1 MRFAFSPILFVL
13 ICSHF
18 LTGYAATEADPRSTG
33 SPPTKYRSRFSTVSS
48 VEMDD
53 TSLGEKIENI
63 RRILGTWVIENKIPI
78 GKLLLLD
85 DKPRF
90 SFIQKNLREPM
101 LPGLLATL
109 GFPIPSEDVIDAF
122 QQWVLLPVV
131 PIFTSLIDDCL
142 SLINKNTPEAE
153 ISELL
158 SAFAYP

>member
-1 MRFAFSPILFVL
+1 MRSAFSPILFVL

-18 LTGYAATEADPRSTG
+18 LAGYGATEADPRSTG
-33 SPPTKYRSRFSTVSS
+33 SLPTKYRSKVSTVSS

-63 RRILGTWVIENKIPI
+63 RRILGIWVVENEIPV
-78 GKLLLLD
+78 GKLVLLD

-90 SFIQKNLREPM
+90 SFIQKNLREGM
-101 LPGLLATL
+101 LTGLLAALT
-109 GFPIPSEDVIDAF
+109 FPIPSEDVIDAF

-142 SLINKNTPEAE
+142 SLINKDTPKAE
-153 ISELL
+153 ILDLL
-158 SAFAYP
+158 SFLAYP

>member
-1 MRFAFSPILFVL
+1 MRSAFSPILFVL

-18 LTGYAATEADPRSTG
+18 LTGYAAKEADAS
-33 SPPTKYRSRFSTVSS
+33 SPPTKYRSRFSTVSP

-53 TSLGEKIENI
+53 TSLGGKIENI
-63 RRILGTWVIENKIPI
+63 RKILGIWVVENEIPV

-90 SFIQKNLREPM
+90 SFIQENLREPM
-101 LPGLLATL
+101 LSELLVTL
-109 GFPIPSEDVIDAF
+109 EFPIPSEDVIDAF

-142 SLINKNTPEAE
+142 SPINKDTPEAE

-158 SAFAYP
+158 RFFAYR

>member
-1 MRFAFSPILFVL
+1 MRSAFYSILFVL

-18 LTGYAATEADPRSTG
+18 LAGYAATEADAS

-63 RRILGTWVIENKIPI
+63 RRILGAWVIENKIPVE
-78 GKLLLLD
+78 KLFSLD
-85 DKPRF
+85 NESRF
-90 SFIQKNLREPM
+90 DYLQKSIQDNI
-101 LPGLLATL
+101 LPGFLVTL

-122 QQWVLLPVV
+122 QQWVSLPVV

-142 SLINKNTPEAE
+142 SLINKDTPETA
-153 ISELL
+153 ILRLL
-158 SAFAYP
+158 RLFKYP